1 MHSDLNL
8 RSFYAGDSQKDN
20 QLIQLLITCIEEN
33 YHNVAISNYVKDQQ
47 ITKQNASSF
56 KPYTEEFLLQKQQQ
70 SPNISQFTG
79 KIKQYS
85 RLTLE
90 ASDTKFLG
98 SIKQD
103 NQFLQGYDI
112 IAIKPKSEA
121 VFIYLCTT
129 LTYFD
134 IITFDCFEK
143 LPFIPKAKVSSQLL
157 DKNVMFEI
165 NYGDAVQDPNK
176 RRQFI
181 SNAQIIINATKGR
194 NIIMS
199 SDTNY
204 WLYHRSPYDLVAL
217 GMTIGLKKDQATQA
231 VSTNADMVI
240 KHGIHRKACK
250 GVICEA
256 AQQDIEYFE
265 AKKKQIKDKQ
275 QEKISK
281 KIKLSQEAYA
291 VIQNEQ

>member
-8 RSFYAGDSQKDN
+8 RSFYAGDPQKDN

-33 YHNVAISNYVKDQQ
+33 YHNVAVVNYVKDQQ
-47 ITKQNASSF
+47 IQKQNASTF
-56 KPYTEEFLLQKQQQ
+56 KPYNEEFLLQKQQQ
-70 SPNISQFTG
+70 SANISQFTG

-85 RLTLE
+85 RLTFE
-90 ASDTKFLG
+90 VSDNKFFS
-98 SIKQD
+98 SIKQE

-112 IAIKPKSEA
+112 IAIKPKTEA
-121 VFIYLCTT
+121 VFTQLCTT
-129 LTYFD
+129 VTYFD

-157 DKNVMFEI
+157 EKNIMFEI

-181 SNAQIIINATKGR
+181 SNAQIIINATKGK
-194 NIIMS
+194 NILLS
-199 SDTNY
+199 SDTAY

-217 GMTIGLKKDQATQA
+217 GITIGLKKDQATQA
-231 VSTNADMVI
+231 VGANAEMVI

-256 AQQDIEYFE
+256 ALKDIEYFE
-265 AKKKQIKDKQ
+265 SKKKQIKNKQ
-275 QEKISK
+275 EEKLSK
-281 KIKLSQEAYA
+281 KIKLSQEVYA
-291 VIQNEQ
+291 VVQNEQ